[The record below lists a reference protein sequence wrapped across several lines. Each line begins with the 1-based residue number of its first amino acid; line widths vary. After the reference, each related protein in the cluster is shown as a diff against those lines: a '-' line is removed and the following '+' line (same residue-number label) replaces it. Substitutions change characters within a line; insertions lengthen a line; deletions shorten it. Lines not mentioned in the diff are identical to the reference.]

1 METEN
6 AVYFYGH
13 VNVYGFMSN
22 FYKCNFKDNIQTYM
36 SSEQFMMYH
45 KCMLF
50 DASNVALLHRI
61 MQSKQCAE
69 IKKCGRQVRNF
80 DPGVW
85 EQHREDIMYAGLM
98 LKFEQNPSIYAKL
111 LATKNKMLYEA
122 SHYDHIWGIEMTADV
137 AVKSN
142 PSRYGLNLL
151 GKSLMK
157 VRQTLID
164 KDNISIN

>member
-1 METEN
+1 MDTDT

-13 VNVYGFMSN
+13 TNAYGFMSN
-22 FYKCNFKDNIQTYM
+22 FYKCNFKDDVNIYM
-36 SSEQFMMYH
+36 SSEQYMMYH

-50 DASNVALLHRI
+50 DSANVGLLQRI

-80 DPGVW
+80 NHNTW

-98 LKFEQNPSIYAKL
+98 LKFEQNPSICAKL
-111 LATKNKMLYEA
+111 LATNNKMLYEA
-122 SHYDHIWGIEMTADV
+122 SHYDHIWGIGMTADI

-157 VRQTLID
+157 VRQIIMNKELI
-164 KDNISIN
+164 S